1 MDCGFLGNSIMVNSL
16 LDGVISAEEARKI
29 IGAKKNSLTREDF
42 ESFRDNN
49 RAFVNFLNEKVT
61 NVAEYGCREFTFLL
75 GDVCND
81 YKINKTEL
89 LLPFIEYLGFEVK
102 YERTMSGNPCVK
114 VSW

>member
-1 MDCGFLGNSIMVNSL
+1 MENSL
-16 LDGVISAEEARKI
+16 LDGVVSAEEARKI
-29 IGAKKNSLTREDF
+29 IGAKKNSLKREDF

-89 LLPFIEYLGFEVK
+89 LLPFIEYLGFDVK

-114 VSW
+114 VGW

>member
-1 MDCGFLGNSIMVNSL
+1 MKNSL
-16 LDGVISAEEARKI
+16 LDGVVSAEEARKI

-49 RAFVNFLNEKVT
+49 KAFVNFLNEKVT
-61 NVAEYGCREFTFLL
+61 NVAEYGYRDFTFLL

-89 LLPFIEYLGFEVK
+89 LLPFIEYLGFEVR
-102 YERTMSGNPCVK
+102 YVRTMSGNPCVK

>member
-1 MDCGFLGNSIMVNSL
+1 MVNSL
-16 LDGVISAEEARKI
+16 VDGVVSAEEARKI
-29 IGAKKNSLTREDF
+29 IGVKKNSPTREDF

-49 RAFVNFLNEKVT
+49 KAFVNFLNEKVT
-61 NVAEYGCREFTFLL
+61 NVAEYGCREFTVLL
-75 GDVCND
+75 GDVCNN

-89 LLPFIEYLGFEVK
+89 LLPFIEYLGFDVK

>member
-1 MDCGFLGNSIMVNSL
+1 MENSL

-89 LLPFIEYLGFEVK
+89 LLPFIEYLGFDVK

>member
-1 MDCGFLGNSIMVNSL
+1 MKNNL
-16 LDGVISAEEARKI
+16 LDDVVSAEEARKI

-42 ESFRDNN
+42 ESFRDKNK
-49 RAFVNFLNEKVT
+49 AFVNFLNEKVT

-75 GDVCND
+75 GDVCNN
-81 YKINKTEL
+81 YEINKIEL

>member
-1 MDCGFLGNSIMVNSL
+1 MANSL
-16 LDGVISAEEARKI
+16 LDGVISAEEARK

-42 ESFRDNN
+42 ESFRDSNK
-49 RAFVNFLNEKVT
+49 AFVNFLNEKVT

-89 LLPFIEYLGFEVK
+89 LLPFIEYLGFEVR
-102 YERTMSGNPCVK
+102 YVRTMSGNPCVK

>member
-1 MDCGFLGNSIMVNSL
+1 MMNGL

-29 IGAKKNSLTREDF
+29 IRAKKNSLTREDF
-42 ESFRDNN
+42 EWFRDNN
-49 RAFVNFLNEKVT
+49 KAFVNFLNEKVT
-61 NVAEYGCREFTFLL
+61 RVAEYGCRESTFFL

-81 YKINKTEL
+81 YEINKVEF
-89 LLPFIEYLGFEVK
+89 LLPFIEYLGFDVK